1 MNKAAASFPKELT
14 LTQAKRIAFERNWDL
29 LAAKANVDQAVALK
43 IVSHEFPNPTFSYTT
58 MKINVDNHPAS
69 VNGGNTFWDRNYDTI
84 FAINQLFEIGKRSVR
99 QASAAAGEQ
108 AAVASFQ
115 DARRTLDLAVT
126 KAYIAAL
133 LAQANVRILHQTAE
147 SLQHEAKI
155 AETRLNAGDLSKSD
169 KAQIEIAATRAE
181 LDAEAAQSNAVTARV
196 AVEVLLGERNPKGEW
211 TPEASLENLAVAEAP
226 HAGGQRRPDLIAAEA
241 TLKKAEQDWRL
252 QKAMRIPDPT
262 FSVQYEHEPPD
273 QPNTTGFGVSFPLPI
288 WNQNGGNIRAAAAA
302 RDQAAAQVGKVETQ
316 VASDIS
322 VAEVAYEEAATR
334 WHKYKRD
341 IEPRSAEVLKTVS
354 YAYQKGGA
362 SLLDLLS
369 AERTDNDVRIATAQ
383 AMADSAAAAA
393 TLANVR
399 YVAPIGNPAPT
410 PSQHPGGKNHALSH

>member
-1 MNKAAASFPKELT
+1 MPKSLT
-14 LTQAKRIAFERNWDL
+14 LAQAKQIAFERNWDL

-43 IVSHEFPNPTFSYTT
+43 IVSHEFPNPTFSYSTT
-58 MKINVDNHPAS
+58 KINIDNHPAS
-69 VNGGNTFWDRNYDTI
+69 AGGGNDFWARNYDTI

-108 AAVASFQ
+108 AAAATFQ
-115 DARRTLDLAVT
+115 DARRTLDLAVS

-196 AVEVLLGERNPKGEW
+196 SVEILLGEKNPKGDW
-211 TPEASLENLAVAEAP
+211 MPEATLEGLAVIDAP
-226 HAGGQRRPDLIAAEA
+226 HSGGQRRPDLIAAEE
-241 TLKKAEQDWRL
+241 TLKKTEQDWRL

-262 FSVQYEHEPPD
+262 FTVQYEHEPAD

-288 WNQNGGNIRAAAAA
+288 WNRNGGNIRAAAAA

-334 WHKYKRD
+334 WHKYRKD
-341 IEPRSAEVLKTVS
+341 IQPRSAEVLKTVS

-369 AERTDNDVRIATAQ
+369 AERTDNDVRMATAQ
-383 AMADSAAAAA
+383 AMADSATAAA

-399 YVAPIGNPAPT
+399 YVVPAGSTGPS
-410 PSQHPGGKNHALSH
+410 PSQHSGGKSHALSH